1 MNCERAT
8 EMFMAGLAG
17 ELPGRDDPAL
27 EAHLQECAA
36 CRAETAHLAALWSG
50 MSALPEARPSA
61 ALQTRFDRMLDD
73 WQRAA
78 YTGGRR
84 TARSR
89 LRDRFR
95 AWAAPQPAAQWAGAV
110 ALLACGFVAGSW
122 MAMRGGEMRAL
133 RQELQSTRSM
143 MTLSLLQ
150 QRSPADRLQGIGYS
164 MRDAVPEPQVITAL
178 FFALDHDPSID
189 VRLAAADA
197 IGGLHPHANV
207 GARLLESLR
216 GQTSPLVQVA
226 VLDVLAKRHESA
238 AQELLRDMSTN
249 PHLNKSVRERADWA
263 LRQLTL

>member
-8 EMFMAGLAG
+8 EVFLASLAG
-17 ELPGRDDPAL
+17 EQPARNDPAL
-27 EAHLQECAA
+27 TAHLQECAA
-36 CRAETAHLAALWSG
+36 CRTETASLAALWG
-50 MSALPEARPSA
+50 AMSALPDAQPGT
-61 ALQTRFDRMLDD
+61 ALQSRFDRMLAD

-78 YTGGRR
+78 RTGGRR
-84 TARSR
+84 ATRTR
-89 LRDRFR
+89 LGDWFR
-95 AWAAPQPAAQWAGAV
+95 GLAAPQPGAQWAGAV
-110 ALLACGFVAGSW
+110 ALVACGFVAGSW
-122 MAMRGGEMRAL
+122 MATRGGEMRAL

-143 MTLSLLQ
+143 MALSLLQ

-207 GARLLESLR
+207 GARLVESLR

-238 AQELLRDMSTN
+238 AQELLRDMSAN